1 MHGLPKSLLVF
12 LLCSYMLLFL
22 NNCATHRS
30 KQFMV
35 VDQEPV
41 QKIWKV
47 KPKLYA
53 FLQTW
58 KYSKEEAQKRIDFFL
73 KFENPFD
80 YKEKVNHYTKNEIE
94 IVIDSVF
101 VTFPDGEKQLVME
114 QRGKEIFRASTSL
127 HGIGKIIIPNNVNTI
142 FFDFNLTVIDKPSSG
157 ILERHRCKVEM
168 KRKESSYPFLQT
180 I

>member
-1 MHGLPKSLLVF
+1 MRVLPRNLLGF
-12 LLCSYMLLFL
+12 LLLSCILLFL
-22 NNCATHRS
+22 SNCATYRS
-30 KQFMV
+30 KQFV
-35 VDQEPV
+35 AVDRDPV
-41 QKIWKV
+41 QKTWGV

-80 YKEKVNHYTKNEIE
+80 YKEKVNRYKKTEIE
-94 IVIDSVF
+94 ILIDSVF

-114 QRGKEIFRASTSL
+114 QHGKEIFRSSTSL
-127 HGIGKIIIPNNVNTI
+127 YGIGKIIIPNNVNTV
-142 FFDFNLTVIDKPSSG
+142 FLDFTLKVIDKSSSG